1 MLLNRLKSNF
11 FSKLI
16 PYVLSRGKSTRRNIL
31 LLLDILSIV
40 IALFISLILTNEGFR
55 FSEFIFNIKLLIL
68 QLIIS
73 IPLYLFSG
81 QYITL
86 TKFLEVESI
95 FEIFTRNTILIIST
109 YLLSIVLGISYESR
123 AIWILNLLV
132 LSFIHFYYR
141 YILRELIIRNTTSKN
156 NNNLKRV
163 AIYGAGILGANLCS
177 TLMKGRTHKI
187 YTFFDENPDLWKRK
201 IHGISIRS
209 LKSLAKSHEQI
220 DEMLITDSN
229 LTLTRR
235 KEIFQECQ
243 KFNISISTTPTTEEI
258 IYGSKKVE
266 ELRPIRI
273 EDLLS
278 RSSVRFTDNS
288 DWIKGKSILITGAGG
303 SIGSELC
310 RQIIKLK
317 PSKLV
322 LFERS
327 EINLYLI
334 EKELFK
340 NNTENFE
347 LNVVLGCAT
356 NKKLLKK
363 TIIEKNINIIFHA
376 SAYKHVPLVESN
388 PLQGIFNNVISTKV
402 LVELSK
408 ELNIEKFCLISTDKA
423 VRPTNIMGASKRMAE
438 LIVQAY
444 AKKENKNNLK
454 SSQLNQNYPLFFMV
468 RFGNVLGSSGS
479 VVPLFKKQIDEG
491 GPITITD
498 PKVVRYFMSIPEA
511 ASLVLQSGE
520 YATGG
525 DVFILDMGE
534 PVLIKDLAEQM
545 ISLSGLK
552 VKNEENPDGDISIIY
567 TGLRKGEK
575 LYEELLIDPISE
587 TTGNKLIFKATE
599 KSIHLDE
606 LQPILENLE
615 DALRNLDKKKT
626 LELLSKAVPEW
637 TNNN

>member
-1 MLLNRLKSNF
+1 M
-11 FSKLI
+11 
-16 PYVLSRGKSTRRNIL
+16 
-31 LLLDILSIV
+31 
-40 IALFISLILTNEGFR
+40 
-55 FSEFIFNIKLLIL
+55 
-68 QLIIS
+68 
-73 IPLYLFSG
+73 
-81 QYITL
+81 
-86 TKFLEVESI
+86 
-95 FEIFTRNTILIIST
+95 
-109 YLLSIVLGISYESR
+109 
-123 AIWILNLLV
+123 
-132 LSFIHFYYR
+132 
-141 YILRELIIRNTTSKN
+141 
-156 NNNLKRV
+156 
-163 AIYGAGILGANLCS
+163 
-177 TLMKGRTHKI
+177 
-187 YTFFDENPDLWKRK
+187 
-201 IHGISIRS
+201 
-209 LKSLAKSHEQI
+209 
-220 DEMLITDSN
+220 
-229 LTLTRR
+229 
-235 KEIFQECQ
+235 
-243 KFNISISTTPTTEEI
+243 
-258 IYGSKKVE
+258 
-266 ELRPIRI
+266 
-273 EDLLS
+273 
-278 RSSVRFTDNS
+278 
-288 DWIKGKSILITGAGG
+288 
-303 SIGSELC
+303 
-310 RQIIKLK
+310 
-317 PSKLV
+317 
-322 LFERS
+322 
-327 EINLYLI
+327 
-334 EKELFK
+334 
-340 NNTENFE
+340 
-347 LNVVLGCAT
+347 VLGCAT